1 MRYLSLIEISETV
14 GLPRSTIEIQARSI
28 YRKLGVSPGD
38 LTDMAQDSPKR
49 SRAGSQ
55 RRDGKTI

>member
-1 MRYLSLIEISETV
+1 LIEISETV

-55 RRDGKTI
+55 RRDGKTT